1 MKIFKTNNYKID
13 KKQDKSVIYINK
25 TNDINYILNILYN
38 CYSNKKTCIITDS
51 EITNIYQ
58 NESCDICINYKNK
71 NHTLKWEM
79 LDYYNSPF

>member
-51 EITNIYQ
+51 EIRNPYHLIFR
-58 NESCDICINYKNK
+58 NPKFKKVSPGDCINA
-71 NHTLKWEM
+71 
-79 LDYYNSPF
+79 

>member
-1 MKIFKTNNYKID
+1 MKVFKTNYKID

-38 CYSNKKTCIITDS
+38 CYSNKNLYYYQS

-71 NHTLKWEM
+71 NHTLNGKC
-79 LDYYNSPF
+79 